1 MEDYSKDLSKL
12 IQDAVDKAK
21 EIGGITKLHAMIKA
35 EEAKKQEQYYRLGR
49 KYYELYKDT
58 PEMELVDF
66 VDKLAACDAKIKE
79 YKKQIKKEQEASY
92 KDVYKT
98 TMPAEAPGTSERAA
112 SENTSSASEDSAFG
126 QETEVCDD
134 VEVVT
139 NK

>member
-1 MEDYSKDLSKL
+1 MEDYSKDFSKFV
-12 IQDAVDKAK
+12 QDAVDKAK
-21 EIGGITKLHAMIKA
+21 EIGGIAKLHAMIKA

-79 YKKQIKKEQEASY
+79 YRKQIKKEQEAGY

-98 TMPAEAPGTSERAA
+98 TAPASTVNVPPTSEQTADFKA
-112 SENTSSASEDSAFG
+112 SESDADV
-126 QETEVCDD
+126 EVCDT

-139 NK
+139 NEE